1 MDTKLWTLIVLV
13 TLNCWGQFWSSI
25 SFVCFT
31 YWGLPPLPTP
41 YSPYTEIYDLSTT
54 PSILNYPIDVLIWHI
69 CDIWRVPW
77 VRWAFVV
84 AAGVGYVIID
94 CSLQGAKVSAEA
106 GLTTSQLGQ
115 RASMLM
121 IERVGH
127 RHSGTYRCKVSNMA
141 GSVSSTTEL
150 KVNG

>member
-1 MDTKLWTLIVLV
+1 MISESHWKLFGLIAEPPQVAP
-13 TLNCWGQFWSSI
+13 I
-25 SFVCFT
+25 SFAKDIMDEGSFGQLLCTVHTGDPPFT
-31 YWGLPPLPTP
+31 FSW
-41 YSPYTEIYDLSTT
+41 
-54 PSILNYPIDVLIWHI
+54 
-69 CDIWRVPW
+69 
-77 VRWAFVV
+77 
-84 AAGVGYVIID
+84 
-94 CSLQGAKVSAEA
+94 SLQGAKVSAEA